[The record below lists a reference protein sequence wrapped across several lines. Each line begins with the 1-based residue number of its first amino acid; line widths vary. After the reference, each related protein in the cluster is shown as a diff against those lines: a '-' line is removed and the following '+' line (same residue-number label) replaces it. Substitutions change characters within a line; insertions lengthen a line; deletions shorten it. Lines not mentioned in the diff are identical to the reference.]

1 MESSRCKAFLAAVDC
16 GSFSKAAD
24 KLNYTPSGVSQLV
37 SALENELGLTL
48 LERNN
53 KGVHPSAD
61 GQLLVPAMR
70 EFLAQEER
78 IYQTTAE
85 ILGLSIG
92 RVSIASYVSVATH
105 WLPQVIS
112 KFQKDYPGIQ
122 LSLMDG
128 IHQDVNSW
136 LDSKQADIAFTSY
149 KEPMGYDWI
158 PLAEDPMIAVLPKNH
173 PLASESIFPVERI
186 AEEKLIMPGLGH
198 DDDVFPMFDK
208 FGITPNIAYA
218 TIETFSA
225 LQMVEQGLGISI
237 MNELITRNWQCDVV
251 KLPIHP
257 AQSITLGIAVPSL
270 QHASP
275 AVRKFIKYAQ
285 EVIQ

>member
-1 MESSRCKAFLAAVDC
+1 MESSRCKAFLAAVDN
-16 GSFSKAAD
+16 GSFSKAAE

-37 SALENELGLTL
+37 SALEFDLGLTL

-53 KGVHPSAD
+53 KGVRPTAD
-61 GQLLVPAMR
+61 GKLLIPAMR
-70 EFLAQEER
+70 EFIAQEEM

-85 ILGLSIG
+85 ILGLSVG
-92 RVSIASYVSVATH
+92 HVSIASYVSVATH
-105 WLPQVIS
+105 WLPHIIS
-112 KFQKDYPGIQ
+112 RFQKDYPGIH
-122 LSLMDG
+122 LTLLDG
-128 IHQDVNSW
+128 IRQEVNSW

-149 KEPMGYDWI
+149 KEPMEYDWI

-173 PLASESIFPVERI
+173 PFADKKHFPIEQLNN
-186 AEEKLIMPGLGH
+186 EKLIMPGLGH
-198 DDDVFPMFDK
+198 DDDVFPLFDK

-225 LQMVEQGLGISI
+225 LQMVELGMGISV
-237 MNELITRNWQCDVV
+237 MNELITRNWNSEVV
-251 KLPIHP
+251 ILPLYP

-270 QHASP
+270 KQASP

-285 EVIQ
+285 DIIQ